1 RSSTLSLHD
10 ALPIL
15 QRGYLK
21 MIMVIFKHFPQFV
34 NTWDVSYLGRGIQFT
49 QISSFAHVTM
59 VAIIKTVRMFHT
71 HRHLHH
77 LMCMNRK
84 LKMLSNT
91 WVFQYRERMHNIDHN
106 VIFLD

>member
-1 RSSTLSLHD
+1 MIYDKSNSVYIEKLNKWSDCTNLMYNVY
-10 ALPIL
+10 
-15 QRGYLK
+15 RGYLK
-21 MIMVIFKHFPQFV
+21 MIMVIFKHFPQFL
-34 NTWDVSYLGRGIQFT
+34 NTWDVSYLGRVIQIT

-84 LKMLSNT
+84 LKMVSYT
-91 WVFQYRERMHNIDHN
+91 
-106 VIFLD
+106 